1 MRESQEEWARW
12 KYLVMARSQ
21 KEYLALRQ
29 LFSGNQWSE
38 KKNKQFYQHLD
49 IVKRMPVDLKA
60 KRNTYEHVWG
70 YFKKTATAEEKQH
83 FFVLLDQ
90 LTERQDEVLPY
101 LKKLAEKYQIM
112 YLLESHLFDE
122 CKSFPDIH

>member
-12 KYLVMARSQ
+12 KYFVMARSQ

-38 KKNKQFYQHLD
+38 TKNKQFYQHLD
-49 IVKRMPVDLKA
+49 IVKRMPVDLKS

-83 FFVLLDQ
+83 FFVLLD
-90 LTERQDEVLPY
+90 
-101 LKKLAEKYQIM
+101 
-112 YLLESHLFDE
+112 
-122 CKSFPDIH
+122 